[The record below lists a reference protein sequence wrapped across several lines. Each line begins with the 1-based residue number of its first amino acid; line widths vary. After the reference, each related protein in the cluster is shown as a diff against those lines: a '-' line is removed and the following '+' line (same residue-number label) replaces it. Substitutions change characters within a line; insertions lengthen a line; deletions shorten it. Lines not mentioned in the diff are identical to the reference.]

1 MNGIVHIMGANSPD
15 PFALYDKIPVRNN
28 TSYNDA
34 MQGNWSQTALSK
46 AFFDKKNIQTLQ
58 NGLREGVYKLSKGRY
73 VIGQQNEDTLKIIM
87 RSTFLQSSLNQPTN
101 ISGQLQAL
109 NQLVLNYAV
118 PQVCG
123 EAESYIKYK
132 SDVSNLA
139 VPMATPTYVSTA
151 GQNTLELKPWF

>member
-1 MNGIVHIMGANSPD
+1 MNGRVHIMGTNAPD
-15 PFALYDKIPVRNN
+15 PFALYDKIPIRNN

-34 MQGNWSQTALSK
+34 LQGNWAETALSK

-87 RSTFLQSSLNQPTN
+87 RSTFLQSSLNQPGN

-139 VPMATPTYVSTA
+139 VPMTRPAYVSTA

>member
-1 MNGIVHIMGANSPD
+1 MNGRVHIMGANAPD
-15 PFALYDKIPVRNN
+15 PFLLYDKIPVRNN

-34 MQGNWSQTALSK
+34 LQGNWTENALSK

-58 NGLREGVYKLSKGRY
+58 NGLREGVYELSKGRY

-139 VPMATPTYVSTA
+139 VPMTRPTYVSTA

>member
-1 MNGIVHIMGANSPD
+1 MNGRVHIMGAASPD
-15 PFALYDKIPVRNN
+15 PFFLYDKIPIRTN

-34 MQGNWSQTALSK
+34 LQGNWSETVLSK

-73 VIGQQNEDTLKIIM
+73 TIGQQNEDTLKIIM

-109 NQLVLNYAV
+109 NQLVLNYAI

-123 EAESYIKYK
+123 EAESYI
-132 SDVSNLA
+132 
-139 VPMATPTYVSTA
+139 
-151 GQNTLELKPWF
+151 

>member
-1 MNGIVHIMGANSPD
+1 MNGRVHIMGTNAPD

-34 MQGNWSQTALSK
+34 LQGNWAETALSK
-46 AFFDKKNIQTLQ
+46 AFFDQKNIQTLQ
-58 NGLREGVYKLSKGRY
+58 GSLREGVYELSKGRY

-87 RSTFLQSSLNQPTN
+87 RSTFLQSALNQPTN
-101 ISGQLQAL
+101 INGQLQAL

-139 VPMATPTYVSTA
+139 VPMASPTYVSTA

>member
-1 MNGIVHIMGANSPD
+1 MNGRVHIMGTNAPD
-15 PFALYDKIPVRNN
+15 PFALYDKIPIRNN

-34 MQGNWSQTALSK
+34 LQGNWAETALSK

-139 VPMATPTYVSTA
+139 VPMTRPTYVSTA

>member
-1 MNGIVHIMGANSPD
+1 MNGRVHIMGAATPD
-15 PFALYDKIPVRNN
+15 PFILYDKIPIRQN
-28 TSYNDA
+28 TSYSDA
-34 MQGNWSQTALSK
+34 LQGNWTDNALSK

-73 VIGQQNEDTLKIIM
+73 IIGQQNEDTLKIIM
-87 RSTFLQSSLNQPTN
+87 RSIFLQSSLNLPTN
-101 ISGQLQAL
+101 INGQLQAL

-118 PQVCG
+118 PQICG

-139 VPMATPTYVSTA
+139 VPMETPTYVSTA

>member
-1 MNGIVHIMGANSPD
+1 MERDAAETKLIECLEYFENNKN
-15 PFALYDKIPVRNN
+15 AL
-28 TSYNDA
+28 
-34 MQGNWSQTALSK
+34 L
-46 AFFDKKNIQTLQ
+46 
-58 NGLREGVYKLSKGRY
+58 
-73 VIGQQNEDTLKIIM
+73 M
-87 RSTFLQSSLNQPTN
+87 RSTFLQSALNQPTN
-101 ISGQLQAL
+101 INGQLQAL

-139 VPMATPTYVSTA
+139 VPMASPTYVSTA

>member
-1 MNGIVHIMGANSPD
+1 MNGRVHIMGTNAPD
-15 PFALYDKIPVRNN
+15 PFALYDKIPIRNN

-34 MQGNWSQTALSK
+34 LQGNWAETALSK

-87 RSTFLQSSLNQPTN
+87 RSTFLQSSLNQPEN

-139 VPMATPTYVSTA
+139 VPMTRPTYVSTA